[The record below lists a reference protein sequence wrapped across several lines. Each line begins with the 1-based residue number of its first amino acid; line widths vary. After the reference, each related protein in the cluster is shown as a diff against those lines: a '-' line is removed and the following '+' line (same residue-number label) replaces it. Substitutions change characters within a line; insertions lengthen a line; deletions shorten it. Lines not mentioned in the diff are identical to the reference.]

1 MSQRGQNHTN
11 GSTTITEQGEGGE
24 SQPSGGTDSDP
35 SRSENR
41 QAGEGDQMLGGIVT
55 TNRVPG
61 QLQAT
66 PRFSTLSA
74 SSSGYHSLDISLP
87 NSPFMTHN
95 KSTQTPSPSS
105 QVIAHAQ
112 QRISLG
118 QQNLRD
124 YDTRRAPVPFFRTRT
139 LSMLPDMRP
148 EMLVARE
155 LRRIGDKFNDIYIN
169 GRAGDGNLWAAPR
182 RIQHMH
188 VFVLWIANLLE
199 RLLQFLRQR

>member
-1 MSQRGQNHTN
+1 MGQILL
-11 GSTTITEQGEGGE
+11 TIPCSVCSAEDKITRMAESRNPVAEQT
-24 SQPSGGTDSDP
+24 PI
-35 SRSENR
+35 
-41 QAGEGDQMLGGIVT
+41 QAGPRT
-55 TNRVPG
+55 AKVPG

-95 KSTQTPSPSS
+95 KSTQTPSPSNHLVCIYLS
-105 QVIAHAQ
+105 SV
-112 QRISLG
+112 
-118 QQNLRD
+118 
-124 YDTRRAPVPFFRTRT
+124 TRT

-169 GRAGDGNLWAAPR
+169 GVSILLCPHCPLRPTAMGQGATLTPYPGDNKNKESPLRSRSSWL
-182 RIQHMH
+182 H
-188 VFVLWIANLLE
+188 VRMGEVEQQEIV
-199 RLLQFLRQR
+199 